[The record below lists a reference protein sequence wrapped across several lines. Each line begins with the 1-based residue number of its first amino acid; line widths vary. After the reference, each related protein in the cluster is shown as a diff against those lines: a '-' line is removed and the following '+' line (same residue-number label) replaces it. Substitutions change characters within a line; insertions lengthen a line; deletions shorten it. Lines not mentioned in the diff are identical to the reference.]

1 MTHIPGH
8 QDLHNLDV
16 TSESVNLTEM
26 DNNRYMAHHHGVVQE
41 YTM

>member
-1 MTHIPGH
+1 MLSSY

-16 TSESVNLTEM
+16 TSESVQLTEL
-26 DNNRYMAHHHGVVQE
+26 DNNKYAAHQHMGHIQE